1 MQSKPITFETFAP
14 RNLKRVR
21 GIVTAQS
28 LTALWTNE
36 GQPSGKI
43 DHSKLKDAIGVYV
56 IGSQNG
62 STLTP
67 WYVGK
72 TDKGFRRR
80 FEQHLRQRMP
90 FEAIYRNVPDDDL
103 FVILIAR
110 TTSAGKL
117 KLGRK
122 PEALTK
128 TKALRSIDFLESD
141 LIRACHAKNRALIN
155 TSNRVF
161 HDGFSV
167 PGFLGPRADEELA
180 GAEGVRHLLH

>member
-14 RNLKRVR
+14 RLLKRFG
-21 GIVTAQS
+21 GILTAQS

-36 GQPSGKI
+36 EQPGGK
-43 DHSKLKDAIGVYV
+43 DNYSKLKDAIGVYV

-62 STLTP
+62 TTLTP

-72 TDKGFRRR
+72 TDKGFKNR
-80 FEQHLRQRMP
+80 FQQHLRQRMP
-90 FEAIYRNVPDDDL
+90 FEAIYRNVPTDDL

-110 TTSAGKL
+110 TTSGRKL
-117 KLGRK
+117 KVARK
-122 PEALTK
+122 LEALTK

-141 LIRACHAKNRALIN
+141 LIRACHAKNRALVN

-180 GAEGVRHLLH
+180 GAQGIRDLLH